1 MIWGMSRFLLV
12 CLAACW
18 AAGAGVGGVARAD
31 IYSYVGADGT
41 VHFTN
46 VEPQGEHTKKWKKIY
61 KTGPGKA
68 AAVRGA
74 CAGCDAV
81 PARDKNPERYARYDA
96 HIKEAVA
103 LYQLPEPLVR
113 AVIKVESD
121 YDPRVVSHVGA
132 RGLMQLMPSAQ
143 ADMHVVDVFDPR
155 ENILGGS
162 RYLRILANKF
172 EGDLVLTIAAYHA
185 GAGAVKKYGNNV
197 PPYET
202 TQLYVRLV
210 LGEYYKFK
218 GSASA
223 R

>member
-1 MIWGMSRFLLV
+1 MIRGMSRFLLV
-12 CLAACW
+12 LLSLMA
-18 AAGAGVGGVARAD
+18 GGVARAD

-68 AAVRGA
+68 AAVRGS

-81 PARDKNPERYARYDA
+81 PARDRDPARYTRYDA

-185 GAGAVKKYGNNV
+185 GAGAVKKYGNNI